1 MSQGSRETPPPL
13 RNTLREGLAVP
24 RVLLNPLRLPKKG
37 PVFGAG
43 RAALVIPGLTTG
55 DISTT
60 LLRRTLKTRGF
71 LPEGWRQGINLGA
84 DPAKL
89 KALEQRLVELHRQ
102 TGKRVL
108 LIGWSLG
115 GLYARVLA
123 HRCAEHVDMVVTV
136 ASPFSGDRRANR
148 AWKLYEA
155 INDHT
160 VDNPPF
166 GEDIAA
172 KPPVPTIA
180 IWSATDGIVA
190 PECCC
195 GREGETDYTLR
206 IDAPHFT
213 LGTSAACI
221 EKILAKMAEVDAA
234 RG

>member
-1 MSQGSRETPPPL
+1 M
-13 RNTLREGLAVP
+13 REGLAIP
-24 RVLLNPLRLPKKG
+24 RVLLNPLRPPKKG
-37 PVFGAG
+37 ANFGRG

-71 LPEGWRQGINLGA
+71 LPEGWKQGLNLGA
-84 DPAKL
+84 DAAKL
-89 KALEQRLVELHRQ
+89 KSLEARIGELQRQ
-102 TGKRVL
+102 TGHKVV

-123 HRCAEHVDMVVTV
+123 HRCAHMVDMVVTV
-136 ASPFSGDRRANR
+136 ASPFSGDRHANR

-166 GEDIAA
+166 SESVSA

-180 IWSATDGIVA
+180 VWSAKDGIVA
-190 PECCC
+190 PDCCR
-195 GREGETDYTLR
+195 GGEGEADHTVR

-213 LGTSAACI
+213 LGTSASCI
-221 EKILAKMAEVDAA
+221 EKILAKMAEVDAE
-234 RG
+234 RL

>member
-1 MSQGSRETPPPL
+1 MSAKVPPL

-24 RVLLNPLRLPKKG
+24 RVLLNPLRLPKSG
-37 PVFGAG
+37 ASFGDG

-60 LLRRTLKTRGF
+60 LLRRTLAKRGF
-71 LPEGWRQGINLGA
+71 RPEGWRQGMNTGA
-84 DPAKL
+84 DAAKL
-89 KALEQRLVELHRQ
+89 KALEMRVAQLRRQ
-102 TGKRVL
+102 TGKPIVV
-108 LIGWSLG
+108 IGWSLG

-123 HRCAEHVDMVVTV
+123 HRLPDDIDMVVTV

-166 GEDIAA
+166 AEQVSQ

-180 IWSATDGIVA
+180 VWSASDGIVA
-190 PECCC
+190 PECC
-195 GREGETDYTLR
+195 RGEAGEADYTLR

-213 LGTSAACI
+213 LGTSATCI
-221 EKILAKMAEVDAA
+221 EAILAQMAQVDA
-234 RG
+234 RGQG